1 MQAMQP
7 IQQQS
12 NCVRRLPTYREILVI
27 RTVNG
32 EEEFIYLPNTDNF
45 TRFSADNDEDSE
57 NPSLKINF
65 TRPFSCEIINI
76 LDRDGGETG
85 VILIYGILKD
95 DDYTT
100 VFFGLFEKQHG
111 DEYTVLS
118 NNILSFSNSFI
129 HLFDEQEEFIKS
141 IGKFSFTIHFN
152 DEIYFVQVKQDLLDA
167 LADFNIDDRYIPILC
182 EHPGGIAF
190 DMKYIDFS
198 SIYDLGRIQYPCSI
212 QDIGDVILIEYRDD
226 NDPDNARIPRGIYI
240 YNKWYILIRLIDE
253 RTFPSE
259 FECTFTKN
267 KHSFGKSNGDT
278 DDEEPS
284 DSVLIKKS
292 GYFDFKTIDQ

>member
-1 MQAMQP
+1 
-7 IQQQS
+7 
-12 NCVRRLPTYREILVI
+12 
-27 RTVNG
+27 
-32 EEEFIYLPNTDNF
+32 
-45 TRFSADNDEDSE
+45 
-57 NPSLKINF
+57 
-65 TRPFSCEIINI
+65 
-76 LDRDGGETG
+76 
-85 VILIYGILKD
+85 
-95 DDYTT
+95 
-100 VFFGLFEKQHG
+100 
-111 DEYTVLS
+111 
-118 NNILSFSNSFI
+118 
-129 HLFDEQEEFIKS
+129 
-141 IGKFSFTIHFN
+141 
-152 DEIYFVQVKQDLLDA
+152 
-167 LADFNIDDRYIPILC
+167 
-182 EHPGGIAF
+182 
-190 DMKYIDFS
+190 MKYIDFS